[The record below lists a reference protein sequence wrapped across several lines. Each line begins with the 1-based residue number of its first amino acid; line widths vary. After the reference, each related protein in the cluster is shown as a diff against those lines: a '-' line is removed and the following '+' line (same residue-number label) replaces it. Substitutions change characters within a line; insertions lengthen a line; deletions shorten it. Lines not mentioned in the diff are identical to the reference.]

1 MGYTGR
7 EVGRYLN
14 IRGYS
19 AIRRAAHGKEI
30 VDKHSQIVE
39 SWQRPLLLAQEQPP
53 LLRGPVAT

>member
-19 AIRRAAHGKEI
+19 AIRRAAHGEEI

-39 SWQRPLLLAQEQPP
+39 
-53 LLRGPVAT
+53 